1 MTGKI
6 VSYLE
11 KSIRIQLMATFT
23 FCTLL
28 GVLVGWS
35 SSSFEDAN
43 KISIIDYASGME
55 AIDGQTQRLVE
66 SMTEEGKEINI
77 QELLDQLN
85 EQNQLKILIIDEDG
99 KVVYKTKGAPEEQI
113 NLHETMRN
121 VMDFKMDQVRYVE
134 AQNLIQDGT
143 EQKRKEFTTFIRL
156 LLIRKICI
164 LLQVVYHK
172 EM

>member
-1 MTGKI
+1 MNQVLKKMTGKI

-35 SSSFEDAN
+35 SSSFFEDAN

-66 SMTEEGKEINI
+66 SMT
-77 QELLDQLN
+77 
-85 EQNQLKILIIDEDG
+85 G
-99 KVVYKTKGAPEEQI
+99 KVRKLIYKNCLI
-113 NLHETMRN
+113 N
-121 VMDFKMDQVRYVE
+121 
-134 AQNLIQDGT
+134 
-143 EQKRKEFTTFIRL
+143 
-156 LLIRKICI
+156 
-164 LLQVVYHK
+164 
-172 EM
+172 

>member
-1 MTGKI
+1 
-6 VSYLE
+6 
-11 KSIRIQLMATFT
+11 MATFT

-99 KVVYKTKGAPEEQI
+99 KVVYKTKERRKNKSI
-113 NLHETMRN
+113 FMRRC
-121 VMDFKMDQVRYVE
+121 VM
-134 AQNLIQDGT
+134 
-143 EQKRKEFTTFIRL
+143 
-156 LLIRKICI
+156 
-164 LLQVVYHK
+164 
-172 EM
+172 

>member
-1 MTGKI
+1 MRKIFEPIIWMNQVLKKMTGKI

-35 SSSFEDAN
+35 SSSFFEDAN

-66 SMTEEGKEINI
+66 SMTE
-77 QELLDQLN
+77 
-85 EQNQLKILIIDEDG
+85 
-99 KVVYKTKGAPEEQI
+99 
-113 NLHETMRN
+113 
-121 VMDFKMDQVRYVE
+121 
-134 AQNLIQDGT
+134 
-143 EQKRKEFTTFIRL
+143 
-156 LLIRKICI
+156 
-164 LLQVVYHK
+164 
-172 EM
+172 